1 VLDILS
7 FLANHLRL
15 SIIVTVSTIAA
26 LLAYG
31 FWPAG
36 DDEDGADQ

>member
-1 VLDILS
+1 VLDILN

-15 SIIVTVSTIAA
+15 SIIVTVSVIAV

-31 FWPAG
+31 FWPVG
-36 DDEDGADQ
+36 DDEDGAGE